1 MDLRETQLSTAVV
14 ICTLNRP
21 DDIQRTVQSL
31 CRQTVTPNQLVVV
44 DAGELGDVVN
54 ALAASAASAGIA
66 FDYFNAS
73 PSTTR
78 QRNLGAERVRSDIVF
93 FMDDDID
100 LDPAY
105 IEIIRGV
112 YQEDTSGRIAGAAGV
127 DRSVPAVTKS
137 LQLYRKL
144 FMLREERADGVPR
157 LKRSNFPILV
167 PHPSR
172 RVLCEV
178 LPSTAVSYRTVV
190 FNQHRF
196 DDELDGYVMAEDID
210 LSYRVSREFELCV
223 TPEAHFNH
231 HRSKVS
237 RASVREREMRR
248 VYFTQY
254 FFKKNQ
260 GSSLLSF
267 VARCWA
273 LVGLGTLYAKRSA
286 TLRNADLIAG
296 FLDGVMLCRQ
306 RQLLGPGALRR
317 AADGYYSLQRGT
329 EM

>member
-1 MDLRETQLSTAVV
+1 MYPHEKQLSTAVV

-21 DDIQRTVQSL
+21 DDILRAVQSL
-31 CRQTVTPNQLVVV
+31 CKQTVIPNQLVVV
-44 DAGELGDVVN
+44 DAGDLGDVAT
-54 ALAASAASAGIA
+54 ALEEIASTASIA
-66 FDYFNAS
+66 FDYCKAS

-78 QRNLGAERVRSDIVF
+78 QRNLGADRVHSDIVF

-112 YQEDTSGRIAGAAGV
+112 YQEDSAGSIAGIAGV
-127 DRSVPAVTKS
+127 DQSVPEVTES

-144 FMLREERADGVPR
+144 FMLREERADGFPR

-178 LPSTAVSYRTVV
+178 LPSTAVSYRKAV

-210 LSYRVSREFELCV
+210 LSYRVSREFKLCV
-223 TPEAHFNH
+223 TPDAHFNH
-231 HRSKVS
+231 HRSKIS

-273 LVGLGTLYAKRSA
+273 LIGLGLLYAQRSA
-286 TLRNADLIAG
+286 TRRNLELIAG
-296 FLDGVMLCRQ
+296 FLDGIALCRQ
-306 RQLLGPGALRR
+306 RQLLGPGSLRR
-317 AADGYYSLQRGT
+317 ATGGYYSLQRGL
-329 EM
+329 EH